1 MNTLEYA
8 KYLRSILDFKS
19 YANLVY
25 SLGNSLNGKK
35 DRFDKSDIIEQSIE
49 VFTERRLKWIDEDGR
64 DHNDVIMRL
73 YLELKYVTDGM
84 WTSKRKDPKKT
95 VKIKIKN
102 SLGTNKGINISNPA
116 DYYMICQQDSI
127 AIISWENMK
136 PFLKTL
142 RDGIEA
148 NIPFSSLTFIF
159 KPEDISSEDYKSNNT
174 NLDYKFNKRKM
185 QREVI
190 ENARL

>member
-8 KYLRSILDFKS
+8 KYLRSILDFES

-25 SLGNSLNGKK
+25 SLGDSLNGKK

-49 VFTERRLKWIDEDGR
+49 VFTERRLIWIDEEGR
-64 DHNDVIMRL
+64 DHNDVIMGL
-73 YLELKYVTDGM
+73 YLELKYLSDGI
-84 WTSKRKDPKKT
+84 WTPKRKDPKKT

-127 AIISWENMK
+127 AIISWKDMK

-142 RDGIEA
+142 VDGIEA

-159 KPEDISSEDYKSNNT
+159 KPEDISSEYYKSKNT
-174 NLDYKFNKRKM
+174 NLDYKYNKRKM